1 MIPLNQKVKVI
12 FADSLNDEW
21 GIPVKTP
28 NTMTYKVRLDFNAD
42 ARILEGADGK
52 NIIYSATLY
61 FKGAVP
67 ISYKDFIEYDSG
79 INGLVTENPRVIFP
93 IVDLAGK
100 VIFTKV
106 IV

>member
-28 NTMTYKVRLDFNAD
+28 NTVTYRVRLDFNAD
-42 ARILEGADGK
+42 ARIIEGADGK

-67 ISYKDFIEYDSG
+67 LSYKDFIEYNSG
-79 INGLVTENPRVIFP
+79 INGMVTENPRVIFP

>member
-1 MIPLNQKVKVI
+1 MIPLNQHVKII
-12 FADSLNDEW
+12 FADSSNDDW

-28 NTMTYKVRLDFNAD
+28 AFSTYKVRLDFNSD
-42 ARILEGADGK
+42 ARIIEGDDGK
-52 NIIYSATLY
+52 NIIYSATIY

-67 ISYKDFIEYDSG
+67 ITYNDFIEYDSG
-79 INGLVTENPRVIFP
+79 IKGLVTENPRVIFP

-100 VIFTKV
+100 VLYTKV